1 MVRRLRPYFVN
12 VKKRLVKSP
21 KIYVRDSGLVH
32 SLLGIEGYRALHGH
46 PVAGASWEGFAIENL
61 LSVVRP
67 GTGAYFYRTSA
78 GAETDLVLE
87 IPGRPEVWAI
97 KVKRG
102 LSVSLSKGFHS
113 ALEDLRPEKT
123 FVVYSGEARYRLAP
137 DGGIVAIDSTVEGQ
151 WPIGSRP
158 IRLQAP

>member
-67 GTGAYFYRTSA
+67 GTGAYFYRTSG
-78 GAETDLVLE
+78 GAEMDLVLE
-87 IPGRPEVWAI
+87 IPGRPQVWAI

-123 FVVYSGEARYRLAP
+123 FVVHSGEARYPISREIEVIGLRQMAELLQ
-137 DGGIVAIDSTVEGQ
+137 ST
-151 WPIGSRP
+151 
-158 IRLQAP
+158 